1 MRNLFAKALKYA
13 GIGIVVV
20 PLSILTHEFGHY
32 LAYHFFG
39 ASNIQLH
46 SVSVS
51 ADKEMLSS
59 FQLATVNIIGPIIS
73 YLTIGLALFFTRK
86 KYVAFWVI
94 LGLAAPFGRIVNVVY
109 IYFRVL
115 GYSPN
120 PNFDEFNFSRNLNIE
135 PLFLAVV
142 TALIALITMLVFLR
156 KAWLEGRYKE
166 LAAVIFSFVCGLTIW
181 ATLGSLLLP

>member
-1 MRNLFAKALKYA
+1 MGNLLAKTLKYA
-13 GIGIVVV
+13 GIGILVV

-32 LAYHFFG
+32 LAYLFFG
-39 ASNIQLH
+39 ASNVQLL

-73 YLTIGLALFFTRK
+73 YLTIGLALFLTRK
-86 KYVAFWVI
+86 KYIPFWII
-94 LGLAAPFGRIVNVVY
+94 LGLAAPFGRIVNVIY
-109 IYFRVL
+109 IYFRAL

-135 PLFLAVV
+135 PLFLAVI
-142 TALIALITMLVFLR
+142 TTLIVIATMFFFLR
-156 KAWLEGRYKE
+156 KAWVEGRFKE
-166 LAAVIFSFVCGLTIW
+166 VSAVSLSFVLGLGIW
-181 ATLGSLLLP
+181 AALGGLILP